1 MKKEYP
7 PLAEL
12 KTEYGRHKIIP
23 AEHEEVILKA
33 LSHFPELKD
42 THITFTLTKKQQ
54 APYSTTPSAGS
65 ILRTGKRREYIIS
78 LLDEADPP
86 MRAVLFKNLPEEA
99 QRAVIAH
106 ELAHVI
112 DLMKK
117 STPGLVK
124 TALSQ
129 ANLFRRRDFER
140 AADISVIEHGLGFE
154 LYVHAVYIRKVP
166 GYVQMHKEI
175 DTDYLKP
182 QEILD
187 TLPEGS
193 TAV

>member
-12 KTEYGRHKIIP
+12 KKDHGGNKVIP
-23 AEHEEVILKA
+23 AQYEEVILKA
-33 LSHFPELKD
+33 LSHFPELKE
-42 THITFTLTKKQQ
+42 THITFTLTQKLHV
-54 APYSTTPSAGS
+54 PYSTTPSFGS
-65 ILRTGKRREYIIS
+65 ILRTGKRRAYIIS
-78 LLDEADPP
+78 LLDEADLP

-106 ELAHVI
+106 ELAHVL
-112 DLMKK
+112 DLMKQ
-117 STPGLVK
+117 TAPGLLK
-124 TALSQ
+124 TALSHS
-129 ANLFRRRDFER
+129 NLYRRRDFER

-154 LYVHAVYIRKVP
+154 LYVNAVYIRKVP
-166 GYVQMHKEI
+166 GYVQAHKEI